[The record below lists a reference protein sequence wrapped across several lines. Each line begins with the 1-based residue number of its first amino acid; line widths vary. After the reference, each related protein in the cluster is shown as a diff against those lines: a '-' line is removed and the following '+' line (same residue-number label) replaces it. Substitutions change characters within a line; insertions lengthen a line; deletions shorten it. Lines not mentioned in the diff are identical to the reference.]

1 LRGGKVSIKGDREIE
16 EALKQGKLVIVTGK
30 CDAKIQIEGPKDKIK
45 VIVRE

>member
-1 LRGGKVSIKGDREIE
+1 MSVKGDPEVE

-30 CDAKIQIEGPKDKIK
+30 CDAKIRIEGPKDKVK

>member
-1 LRGGKVSIKGDREIE
+1 MSIKGDREIE

-30 CDAKIQIEGPKDKIK
+30 CDAKFKIEPADRVK

>member
-1 LRGGKVSIKGDREIE
+1 VSVKGDPEVE

-30 CDAKIQIEGPKDKIK
+30 CEAKFKIEPADRVK